1 MSPPHVDRTTTI
13 LWALAGIALLVLF
26 WMLRPILTPFVV
38 GATLAYLGNPAVN
51 WLVEKRFPRPLAAAL
66 MVCAMGVSILLLL
79 LIVIPV
85 FWREITAL
93 IARLPE
99 LFEMFNERILPKLN
113 RHFDVD
119 ISLDIAFLRQWLT
132 EHQEEARNLLP
143 HLLSHARSGG
153 LALISVA
160 INLVLIPVVMFYLL
174 QEWPRIIPALRD
186 MIPRPMIARTTRFMA
201 DIDSVLSEFL
211 RGQVSVMLILA
222 AYYTVGLWFA
232 GLSSALPVGILTGL
246 ISFIPFIGFSGG
258 ILLAL
263 LSAMLQGGEV
273 GLLTGVVIVYIL
285 GQLIESY
292 VLTPYLVGERIGL
305 HPLAVIFAL
314 MAFGLLFG
322 FIGMLI
328 ALPASAAI
336 LVALREIRSEWLE
349 SPIYLGMRKQDT
361 E

>member
-1 MSPPHVDRTTTI
+1 MSLPHVDRTTAI
-13 LWALAGIALLVLF
+13 LWAFAGVALLVLF
-26 WMLRPILTPFVV
+26 WMLRPILTPFIV
-38 GATLAYLGNPAVN
+38 GAVLAYLCDPAVN
-51 WLVEKRFPRPLAAAL
+51 WLVSKRLPRPLAAIL
-66 MVCAMGVSILLLL
+66 MIVAMGASALLLL
-79 LIVIPV
+79 LIIIPV
-85 FWREITAL
+85 FWREIAAL

-99 LFEMFNERILPKLN
+99 LLDLFNERILPSLN
-113 RHFDVD
+113 RYFEVD
-119 ISLDIAFLRQWLT
+119 ISLDIAFLRQWLA
-132 EHQEEARNLLP
+132 EHQQEARNLLP
-143 HLLSHARSGG
+143 HILSHARSGG

-160 INLVLIPVVMFYLL
+160 VNLVLIPVVMFYLL

-186 MIPRPMIARTTRFMA
+186 MIPRPMIKRTTRFMS

-222 AYYTVGLWFA
+222 IYYTVGLWLA

-246 ISFIPFIGFSGG
+246 ISFIPFVGFSAG
-258 ILLAL
+258 IILAL
-263 LSAMLQGGEV
+263 LSATLQGGEI
-273 GLLTGVVIVYIL
+273 GLLAGVAIVYII

-336 LVALREIRSEWLE
+336 LVALREVRSEWLA
-349 SPIYLGMRKQDT
+349 SPIYLGTRK
-361 E
+361 